1 MKMSVIVN
9 ATKLIVV
16 FMLLASVAFIIFAVT
31 LDENDLD
38 FGPGHTPGLPRPARK
53 LYNTVVPVV
62 KPKQSKPS

>member
-1 MKMSVIVN
+1 MSIIVN

-31 LDENDLD
+31 LDESDLD
-38 FGPGHTPGLPRPARK
+38 FGPGHTPGLPRPAARK